1 MDVASARKKRG
12 LSVQGERRDKVEVKE
27 RIKKSIKGE
36 NAATL

>member
-12 LSVQGERRDKVEVKE
+12 LSVEGERGDKIEVKE

-36 NAATL
+36 NAATQ